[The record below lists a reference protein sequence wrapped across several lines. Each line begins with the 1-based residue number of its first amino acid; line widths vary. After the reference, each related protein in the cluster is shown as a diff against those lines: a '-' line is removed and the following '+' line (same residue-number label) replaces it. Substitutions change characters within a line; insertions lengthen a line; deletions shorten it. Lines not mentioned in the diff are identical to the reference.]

1 MGEPTTKTMNGRSA
15 TPQAYRGSKQ
25 AHQGTRPAYRGT
37 RGSTIA
43 VGATGGV
50 RTGVGRTLLVRVR
63 TPRKPRLWFEILL
76 IGVSYWLYSQIRNAV
91 PEQHDTAL
99 KHAAEIWSF
108 ERGLG
113 LAVEHGVNHAVDS
126 MTWLIVGMNY
136 YYAILHF
143 AVTVG
148 VLVWLYFLHPVR
160 YGPAR
165 LALFT
170 TTWLALIGFYAY
182 PLAPP
187 RLMTDGG
194 FIDTVRTHNTWGSMS
209 QGSMAEVSNQYA
221 AMPSMH
227 IGWSLWC
234 GITIAMLATP
244 VWLKVLGMLYPAA
257 TLLVIVSTA
266 NHFWMD
272 AVGGA
277 LCLGVGYAA
286 AYAVYGR
293 WAYHLPGELVLQLEP
308 VR

>member
-15 TPQAYRGSKQ
+15 TPPASRGSK
-25 AHQGTRPAYRGT
+25 GFK
-37 RGSTIA
+37 GSTIA
-43 VGATGGV
+43 AGPNGGAWTRVGFTLGH
-50 RTGVGRTLLVRVR
+50 TLLIRLR
-63 TPRKPRLWFEILL
+63 APRKPRLWFEILL
-76 IGVSYWLYSQIRNAV
+76 IGVSYWTYSQIRNAV
-91 PEQHDTAL
+91 PEQQDTAL

-113 LAVEHGVNHAVDS
+113 LAVEHGVNHAADS
-126 MTWLIVGMNY
+126 VTWLIVGMNY
-136 YYAILHF
+136 YYATLHF
-143 AVTVG
+143 VITVG
-148 VLVWLYFLHPVR
+148 VLVWLYFQHPGR
-160 YGPAR
+160 YGPTR
-165 LALFT
+165 LALFV

-194 FIDTVRTHNTWGSMS
+194 FIDTVRTHNTWGTMS
-209 QGSMAEVSNQYA
+209 EGSLAEVSNQYA

-234 GITIAMLATP
+234 GVTIATLAVP
-244 VWLKVLGMLYPAA
+244 VWVKMIGAVYPAG

-272 AVGGA
+272 AVGGT
-277 LCLGVGYAA
+277 LCLGF
-286 AYAVYGR
+286 AYAVAYVLYGR
-293 WAYHLPGELVLQLEP
+293 WAYHLPGELGLELEP